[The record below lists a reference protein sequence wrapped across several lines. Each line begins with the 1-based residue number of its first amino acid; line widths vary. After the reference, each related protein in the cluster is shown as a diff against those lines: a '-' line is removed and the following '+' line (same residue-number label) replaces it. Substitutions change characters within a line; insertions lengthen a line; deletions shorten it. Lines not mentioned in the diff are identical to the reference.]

1 MDDIKQLFAFKEP
14 KGSPC
19 LHLKFISGPNKGKI
33 LKIDGTRMIFG
44 SGAKS
49 QVTSAIETNL
59 RLSTYKYC

>member
-1 MDDIKQLFAFKEP
+1 MDDIKKLFAFKEP

-49 QVTSAIETNL
+49 
-59 RLSTYKYC
+59 